1 MRTEATASEIL
12 PQKEITLKLEPEKI
26 LAQWEKIF
34 NMLYVA
40 RRVTNKKSKLLDEVI
55 PVKLFR
61 VNGNTVEVNKPPYK
75 KHSWKKKKRT
85 WF

>member
-12 PQKEITLKLEPEKI
+12 PQKEITLKLEAEKI
-26 LAQWEKIF
+26 LVQWEKIF

-61 VNGNTVEVNKPPYK
+61 INGNTVEVNKP
-75 KHSWKKKKRT
+75 HLR
-85 WF
+85 